1 MAGPLPSFGNEHL
14 QLLFLELQGLQN
26 TGITGRI
33 LLQALL
39 HTHSLF

>member
-1 MAGPLPSFGNEHL
+1 MVGPLPSFGDEHL
-14 QLLFLELQGLQN
+14 KLLLLELQGLQN

-39 HTHSLF
+39 HTSSP